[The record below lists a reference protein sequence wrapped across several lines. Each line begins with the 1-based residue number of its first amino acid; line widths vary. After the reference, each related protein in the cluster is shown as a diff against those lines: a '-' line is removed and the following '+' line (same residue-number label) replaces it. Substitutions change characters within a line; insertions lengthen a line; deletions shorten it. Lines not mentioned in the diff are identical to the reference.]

1 MGLKFNLI
9 GEDRRRYFE
18 LAGKNYP
25 RHTSYPGA
33 PYWSSEP
40 DQESVEKIYKIAG
53 HRNRF
58 SLYVHVPFCQS
69 LCFYCGCTR
78 DIVKNPNLAEQKS
91 LKWLNGLESEI
102 TAKATVWGKPKVF
115 QVHLGG
121 GTPTFLT
128 LAHLEKLLKLLESEF
143 DFAKNAEKSIELDPR
158 VTSFEQIE
166 LLAKYGF
173 NRVSLG
179 VQDFDVRVQKAVN
192 RIQSFEMV
200 RDLTDASRRLGFKV
214 NFDLICGL
222 PFQTLESIESNIDKV
237 LSLSPDRIAW
247 YRFAMIPDLFKW
259 QKGFQKNDLPDG
271 EKLLDM
277 NLLAINKFSKDGYY
291 FIGLDHFAKREDTL
305 TKAMLNGNI
314 TRNFQGMSVGSD
326 LDIIGLGPS
335 AISQFS
341 EGFIQNP
348 KSIDRWA
355 ECYQNE
361 SAMYQL
367 SPICKLDKD
376 DKIRAYIIKHL
387 YCYGY
392 VDVNRIEKKFGINFK
407 SYFCFELDELK
418 DFDQKGMIEIDDQT
432 VSLSRVSGRLLVR
445 AVASVFDKYFNQ
457 VNHGLANPRFS
468 RIG

>member
-1 MGLKFNLI
+1 MGLKFNLV

-18 LAGKNYP
+18 LASKNYP

-33 PYWSSEP
+33 PYWSSKP
-40 DQESVEKIYKIAG
+40 DQNNAEKIYNVAG

-58 SLYVHVPFCQS
+58 SLYVHVPFCQN

-78 DIVKNPNLAEQKS
+78 DIVKNSDLAEQKS
-91 LKWLNGLESEI
+91 LKWLDGLENEI
-102 TAKATVWGKPKVF
+102 KAKAKVWGKPTVR
-115 QVHLGG
+115 QLHLGG

-128 LAHLEKLLKLLESEF
+128 LAHLEKLLKILEAGFRYS
-143 DFAKNAEKSIELDPR
+143 KNAEKSIELDPR
-158 VTSFEQIE
+158 VTSVEQIE
-166 LLAKYGF
+166 LIAKYGF

-200 RDLTDASRRLGFKV
+200 RDLTDSSRKMGFKV

-222 PFQTLESIESNIDKV
+222 PFQTLESIESTIDKV

-335 AISQFS
+335 AISQF
-341 EGFIQNP
+341 
-348 KSIDRWA
+348 R
-355 ECYQNE
+355 
-361 SAMYQL
+361 
-367 SPICKLDKD
+367 
-376 DKIRAYIIKHL
+376 
-387 YCYGY
+387 
-392 VDVNRIEKKFGINFK
+392 
-407 SYFCFELDELK
+407 
-418 DFDQKGMIEIDDQT
+418 
-432 VSLSRVSGRLLVR
+432 
-445 AVASVFDKYFNQ
+445 
-457 VNHGLANPRFS
+457 
-468 RIG
+468 